1 MHLQGSR
8 SVQISKGELRDKFL
22 AVGRMKLVHEREL
35 DKTPGKL
42 REAGNHIK

>member
-1 MHLQGSR
+1 M
-8 SVQISKGELRDKFL
+8 QIRKGELRDKFL